1 MFLKGMIWHD
11 GGAFMKTNSTR
22 EKLRNGGTCIGT
34 MVREI
39 RSPQIVQLLAACG
52 WDFVIVDTEHGF
64 LDMQAVA
71 DFSAV
76 ARREE
81 VTLIARVPD
90 NLYHLLARPLDVG
103 VEGVLC
109 PRVDSREEAEQI
121 VMAVK
126 YAPVGDR
133 GVSISGVAT
142 GYRAMST
149 RAYLDYSNANSMI
162 AVQIESTLALE
173 NVGEILAVEGI
184 DAAFIGPEDLSQSMG
199 IPGEIQHPRMLEAY
213 QHVIDA
219 ANRHSVA
226 PGMHFR
232 DLEMMKEWMGKGMRF
247 VAYKTD
253 FRLLQEVSQNALKIL
268 RG

>member
-1 MFLKGMIWHD
+1 MKANLTRQRLKKG
-11 GGAFMKTNSTR
+11 
-22 EKLRNGGTCIGT
+22 ETCIGT

-39 RSPQIVQLLAACG
+39 RSPQVVPMLAASG
-52 WDFVIVDTEHGF
+52 WDFIIVDTEHGSM
-64 LDMQAVA
+64 DMQTVA
-71 DFSAV
+71 DFASV
-76 ARREE
+76 AQGESM
-81 VTLIARVPD
+81 TLVARVPD

-109 PRVDSREEAEQI
+109 PRVDTREEAEQI

-126 YAPVGDR
+126 YAPHGDR
-133 GVSISGVAT
+133 GVSICSTAT
-142 GYRAMST
+142 RYRAT
-149 RAYLDYSNANSMI
+149 TTAEYLEQANANTLI
-162 AVQIESTLALE
+162 AVQIESTLSLE
-173 NVGEILAVEGI
+173 NADEILAVEGI

-199 IPGEIQHPRMLEAY
+199 IPGEIKHPRMLQAY

-219 ANRHSVA
+219 ANRHGVA

-232 DLEMMKEWMGKGMRF
+232 DLEMMTEWMRKGMRF

-253 FRLLQEVSQNALKIL
+253 FRLLQEISQNALKLL